1 MGKRI
6 LGIIEYLV
14 IAAVAGFLLI
24 VGVYALPKTRM
35 VNNINRSKELLET
48 EGNYR
53 YWAAD
58 VLNTQSDNF
67 TDSLM
72 ADIAINPGTG
82 NLLYDSMI
90 NCYVGWADTDNSSTW
105 LLRVAGGEPLY
116 EGYEQVVYGRYWH
129 GYLVWMKPL
138 LLVFN
143 IPELRIINMGLQ
155 LFLLCWM
162 MILLYRELGLLAC
175 LGVGI
180 GLFSMNPITMALSL
194 QFSSIYYIVLVTLIV
209 MLRHRNYIES
219 RNLWWAVFLWS
230 GIAVAFFDL
239 MTYPAVAMG
248 IPLIVYLML
257 KNDGTWKHI
266 WNVIR
271 LSIDWVIG
279 YAGMWVIK
287 WFIGSAFTGYD
298 LVADGLG
305 AVGLRSSGEVANI
318 NMSYLNVLQENFHTI
333 FTKPLPFFAAVF
345 VLVLII
351 GLIFRKLKFSVSGS
365 KLLPLILVGTYPFI
379 WYYVIRN
386 HSIVHVWFTHRVFA
400 ITVTALCALPYCF
413 LKVREKRQ

>member
-345 VLVLII
+345 ALVLII

-413 LKVREKRQ
+413 LKVREKTQ

>member
-24 VGVYALPKTRM
+24 VGVYAIPKTRM

-345 VLVLII
+345 ALVLII

-413 LKVREKRQ
+413 LKVREKTQ

>member
-82 NLLYDSMI
+82 RLLYDSMI

-175 LGVGI
+175 IGVGI

-219 RNLWWAVFLWS
+219 HNLWWAVFLWS

-239 MTYPAVAMG
+239 MSYPAAAMG

-266 WNVIR
+266 LNVIR

-318 NMSYLNVLQENFHTI
+318 NMSYTNVLQENFHTI

-345 VLVLII
+345 ALVLII
-351 GLIFRKLKFSVSGS
+351 GLVSRKLKFSVSGS
-365 KLLPLILVGTYPFI
+365 KILPLLLVSTYPFI
-379 WYYVIRN
+379 WYFVIRN

-400 ITVTALCALPYCF
+400 ITVTALCTLPYCF
-413 LKVREKRQ
+413 LKVKEKTQ